1 MKLVIVAAL
10 GTILLAGC
18 AQDKMA
24 SKDKMAMKSGNEAH
38 AHIGHV
44 MTKWADTP
52 KQWGFLPTAMMEAKI
67 AAQHAGFAASKP
79 GDLKYMQ
86 THIKHVVHALNPN
99 VIEKGPGHGYGV
111 VAAASN
117 AAKHI
122 GIAAKSP
129 GATKN
134 IKLHAPHVSTSAKNT
149 ATWAKKATNL
159 SLRVLA
165 ATSAA
170 QAAPMVMK
178 IKGITEALTAGID
191 ANGDGKV
198 SWEKGEGGLNVANK
212 HMGFMMKGENMTKG
226 AKM

>member
-1 MKLVIVAAL
+1 MKLIFIAAL
-10 GTILLAGC
+10 ATVLLAGC

-24 SKDKMAMKSGNEAH
+24 MKKNVAH

-44 MTKWADTP
+44 MTKWSDTP
-52 KQWGFLPTAMMEAKI
+52 KQWGFLPTALMEAKI

-99 VIEKGPGHGYGV
+99 VIAKGPGHNYGV
-111 VAAASN
+111 VMAATN

-122 GIAAKSP
+122 GLAAKSP

-134 IKLHAPHVSTSAKNT
+134 IKLHTTHVSASAKN
-149 ATWAKKATNL
+149 AVTWAKKATNL
-159 SLRVLA
+159 SLKVLA
-165 ATSAA
+165 ASSAE
-170 QAAPMVMK
+170 QAAPLVKK
-178 IKGITEALTAGID
+178 IKAMTDALTTGID

-198 SWEKGEGGLNVANK
+198 SWKKGEGGLAVANK
-212 HMGFMMKGENMTKG
+212 HMGFMMKGEKL
-226 AKM
+226 